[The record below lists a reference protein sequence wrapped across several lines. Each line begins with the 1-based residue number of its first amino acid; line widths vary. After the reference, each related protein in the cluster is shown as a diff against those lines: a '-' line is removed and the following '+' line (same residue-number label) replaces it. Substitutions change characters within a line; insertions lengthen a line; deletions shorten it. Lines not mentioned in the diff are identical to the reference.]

1 MAARNFV
8 TFTIPVILIV
18 HQLLVSSAASFCYYS
33 NISSNDNSSDVGRI
47 VTIQT
52 ATFSC
57 KYHGFVDFLTHATGH
72 PNVALVFFPIFPA
85 WVTDIPNSRYEFA
98 DIMI

>member
-1 MAARNFV
+1 MVQRFPRWCQKKAARNFV

-33 NISSNDNSSDVGRI
+33 NISSNDNSTDVGRI
-47 VTIQT
+47 VTAQT

-57 KYHGFVDFLTHATGH
+57 KYHGFVDFLILTHATGH
-72 PNVALVFFPIFPA
+72 PNVALVFFS
-85 WVTDIPNSRYEFA
+85 DIPSLGH
-98 DIMI
+98 